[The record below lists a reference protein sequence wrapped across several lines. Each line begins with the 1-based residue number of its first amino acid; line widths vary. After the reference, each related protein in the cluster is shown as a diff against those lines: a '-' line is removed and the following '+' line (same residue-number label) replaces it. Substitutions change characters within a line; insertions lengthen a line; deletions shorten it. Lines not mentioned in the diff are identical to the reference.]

1 MDAVF
6 SGEFFEISFIYN
18 GTQVEDLYNFF
29 SLHEGKNS
37 SNNSE
42 IPFLRNK
49 SIHAQHY
56 VKDDYTVVIFNITDL
71 VISSACFLE
80 VLINIADMANRAFS
94 AFPQKLEYITCI
106 YELTFDLIGHIN
118 KLSQY
123 NTAVLSRFPIVFSKK
138 NSECSTESTFEF
150 DKIRCKVNG
159 IKIDFRADNTTQNI
173 FSDV

>member
-56 VKDDYTVVIFNITDL
+56 VKDDYG
-71 VISSACFLE
+71 
-80 VLINIADMANRAFS
+80 FS
-94 AFPQKLEYITCI
+94 YIKRVFPR
-106 YELTFDLIGHIN
+106 G
-118 KLSQY
+118 
-123 NTAVLSRFPIVFSKK
+123 
-138 NSECSTESTFEF
+138 
-150 DKIRCKVNG
+150 
-159 IKIDFRADNTTQNI
+159 
-173 FSDV
+173 SD

>member
-1 MDAVF
+1 ML
-6 SGEFFEISFIYN
+6 FFRESFLKYLLFIMAHRLKIYIISF
-18 GTQVEDLYNFF
+18 LCMK
-29 SLHEGKNS
+29 GKNS

-94 AFPQKLEYITCI
+94 AKIGIYNLYI
-106 YELTFDLIGHIN
+106 
-118 KLSQY
+118 
-123 NTAVLSRFPIVFSKK
+123 
-138 NSECSTESTFEF
+138 
-150 DKIRCKVNG
+150 
-159 IKIDFRADNTTQNI
+159 
-173 FSDV
+173 